1 MKTLP
6 LLGGAA
12 MAAALF
18 AAPLQA
24 AEPNLNTPPPGAR
37 AQPNVGPGDLG
48 MALMSA
54 AINADGTI
62 ARGEG
67 VTATGTQKLST
78 GTYEVGFDRDIT
90 QCAYAVTVGESG
102 IGSAVP
108 SVVGVTRRSVNP
120 NGVFIQ
126 IKNPPDEANED
137 KNFFVL
143 VYCGR

>member
-1 MKTLP
+1 
-6 LLGGAA
+6 

-37 AQPNVGPGDLG
+37 AQPNVDPTDLG

-67 VTATGTQKLST
+67 VIATGTTKL
-78 GTYEVGFDRDIT
+78 GLGVYEVGFDRDIT
-90 QCAYAVTVGESG
+90 RCAYAVTVGESS
-102 IGSAVP
+102 IGSATP
-108 SVVGVTRRSVNP
+108 AAAGVTRRSGND

-126 IKNPPDEANED
+126 IDNAIDGTNVD
-137 KNFFVL
+137 RDFFVL